1 MKTYQLVIFLTI
13 VLSIYFSVNIF
24 LYYQTRPLFNLLS
37 VGTWLKVIFW
47 VLVLSYP
54 IGRTFEALFGGFIP
68 IPFVKLGSMWIA
80 AMLYLTLLFVVFW
93 LIVPV
98 LAKFGLDIKGIAENR
113 QIAVI
118 FIYLVMLIILLAGYV
133 NATNPK
139 VSNINIDVNKPLP
152 TGKVRIVMA
161 SDIHLGT
168 IIGKKELAKLVNTVN
183 NQNPDLVLFVGDVFD
198 EDITPVV
205 NGNMGNLFEQIKSKY
220 GVYAVTGNH
229 EFFGNYTDKISYLK
243 KHKIT
248 VLCDTVLTV
257 DSINIIGRYDRQSI
271 RALGHPR
278 KSMVELTKNIDLSK
292 FTILMDHQPANLNEA
307 VNAGIDLQLSGH
319 THNGQMWPLNYI
331 TKAIYE
337 VSMGYKKKGNTHF
350 YVSPGYGTWGPRI
363 RLGNRPEIVVITVNE
378 NEK

>member
-1 MKTYQLVIFLTI
+1 MKIYQLVIFLTI

-24 LYYQTRPLFNLLS
+24 LYYQTRPLFNLPS

-54 IGRTFEALFGGFIP
+54 IGRTFEAFFGGFVL

-98 LAKFGLDIKGIAENR
+98 LAKFGLNIKGIAENR

-118 FIYLVMLIILLAGYV
+118 FIYLVMLIILLAGYI

-152 TGKVRIVMA
+152 TGKVRIAMV

-183 NQNPDLVLFVGDVFD
+183 KQNPDLVLFVGDVFD

-248 VLCDTVLTV
+248 VLCDTALTV
-257 DSINIIGRYDRQSI
+257 NSINIIGRYDRQSI
-271 RALGHPR
+271 RALGHLR
-278 KSMVELTKNIDLSK
+278 KSLVELTKNIDLSK

>member
-1 MKTYQLVIFLTI
+1 L
-13 VLSIYFSVNIF
+13 
-24 LYYQTRPLFNLLS
+24 PS

-54 IGRTFEALFGGFIP
+54 IGRTFEAFFGGFVL

-98 LAKFGLDIKGIAENR
+98 LAKFGLNIKGIAENR

-118 FIYLVMLIILLAGYV
+118 FIYLVMLIILLAGYI

-168 IIGKKELAKLVNTVN
+168 IIGKKELAKLVNAVN
-183 NQNPDLVLFVGDVFD
+183 KQNPDLVLFVGDVFD

-248 VLCDTVLTV
+248 VLCDTALTV
-257 DSINIIGRYDRQSI
+257 NSINIIGRYDRQSI
-271 RALGHPR
+271 RALGHLR
-278 KSMVELTKNIDLSK
+278 KSLVELTKNIDLSK